1 MYLYFNFDRLE
12 CCSKEILVPLPTWP
26 TTASLSTEST
36 ASVSKKSTASVP
48 TKPTASLTTEYVSLI
63 SSTQLWTLNGST
75 LENKANIWQSNEK
88 WRFIDIGS
96 DVGLRVK
103 VEEAIVY
110 IENISKK
117 KALSVNG
124 DEVELVSLMKSNP
137 NQMWNKGFVDV
148 NGYFTLTSR
157 LLSSAI
163 NIKALTAISV
173 NSLGIRGR

>member
-1 MYLYFNFDRLE
+1 M
-12 CCSKEILVPLPTWP
+12 
-26 TTASLSTEST
+26 
-36 ASVSKKSTASVP
+36 
-48 TKPTASLTTEYVSLI
+48 
-63 SSTQLWTLNGST
+63 
-75 LENKANIWQSNEK
+75 
-88 WRFIDIGS
+88 
-96 DVGLRVK
+96 GLRVK

-124 DEVELVSLMKSNP
+124 DEVELVSLIRSNP

-148 NGYFTLTSR
+148 NGYFTLLSR